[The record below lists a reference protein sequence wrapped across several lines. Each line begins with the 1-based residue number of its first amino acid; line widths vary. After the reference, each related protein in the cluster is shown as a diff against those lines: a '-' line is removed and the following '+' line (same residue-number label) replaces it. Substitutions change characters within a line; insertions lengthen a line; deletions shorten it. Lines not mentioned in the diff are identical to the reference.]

1 MEVAQ
6 IESAISDK
14 RFDGSALSLA
24 SSNDLTAAQVRAEG
38 FADGDDVA

>member
-6 IESAISDK
+6 IDSAISDK
-14 RFDGSALSLA
+14 HFDDGALSLA
-24 SSNDLTAAQVRAEG
+24 PSIDLTAAQVGAEG